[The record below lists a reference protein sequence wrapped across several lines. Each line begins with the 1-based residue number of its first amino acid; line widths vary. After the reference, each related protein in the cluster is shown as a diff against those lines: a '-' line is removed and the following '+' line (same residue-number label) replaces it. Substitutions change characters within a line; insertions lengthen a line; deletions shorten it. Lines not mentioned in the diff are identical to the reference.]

1 MRLLTAAALLALA
14 AACTPMTTAEMGAG
28 MGATTEAGAINMQR
42 SMNAEFTMMG
52 PFPVVEGG
60 FRP

>member
-14 AACTPMTTAEMGAG
+14 GACAPVASGGGAG
-28 MGATTEAGAINMQR
+28 GATTEAGAINMQR
-42 SMNAEFTMMG
+42 SSVAEFTMMG

>member
-1 MRLLTAAALLALA
+1 MRLIATAAALAALA
-14 AACTPMTTAEMGAG
+14 AACAPVVETDMSG
-28 MGATTEAGAINMQR
+28 TTEAGRINMER
-42 SMNAEFTMMG
+42 SSQAEFTMMG